1 MRQAM
6 LPPRA
11 VLLMDKR
18 FTKRFDLWRALAFRM
33 NALVARSSTYTD
45 VLLQYFPKYMAVII
59 KIHYYYQQPLRVD
72 EVISVKLHTSV
83 CASYSPAWIL
93 SRLSHPPGERTERT
107 IR

>member
-18 FTKRFDLWRALAFRM
+18 FKNRFDLWRALAFRK
-33 NALVARSSTYTD
+33 NALVARSSSYTD

-59 KIHYYYQQPLRVD
+59 NIHYYYQQPLRVD
-72 EVISVKLHTSV
+72 EVILSKASHKRLRKLLSSMDIFAAL
-83 CASYSPAWIL
+83 AS
-93 SRLSHPPGERTERT
+93 PGE
-107 IR
+107 